1 MAKRRARRARKPG
14 AVALAP
20 AELAAVLG
28 KTAAGEGITE
38 ATIRADV
45 EAGAPAN
52 RRGQVDLVKYAAWLL
67 RQHGYGAK
75 GGGE

>member
-1 MAKRRARRARKPG
+1 MKKRALPRLWSSAR
-14 AVALAP
+14 
-20 AELAAVLG
+20 LAAVLA
-28 KTAAGEGITE
+28 KTAAGEGITVQM
-38 ATIRADV
+38 IRADV

-52 RRGQVDLVKYAAWLL
+52 RRGQVDLVRYTAWLL